1 MGPVPYSKF
10 PDCHKQTE
18 LDNKAV
24 DKGFSV
30 KGKMALKLII
40 DNFGDLVF
48 HDGWEVCAPP
58 NHRSNCPSPALS
70 AAARAWCGPP
80 SDVFRAPLASRRD
93 CIGLRRASC
102 VLWQGDPEDSDFFDI
117 WNNCDLYRELSD
129 ANDDL
134 VAKDLEDASMSLE
147 DGSLSLS
154 DLTQTCPTAPAGRRL
169 EEKTKDARSMDAPVG
184 ATNISR
190 LQAALT
196 AMPRPSSANQKA
208 SELANADAPRTDRS
222 TPASA
227 CADLP
232 DETVA
237 ALSKELAGA
246 DKARASLGL

>member
-1 MGPVPYSKF
+1 
-10 PDCHKQTE
+10 
-18 LDNKAV
+18 
-24 DKGFSV
+24 
-30 KGKMALKLII
+30 
-40 DNFGDLVF
+40 
-48 HDGWEVCAPP
+48 
-58 NHRSNCPSPALS
+58 
-70 AAARAWCGPP
+70 
-80 SDVFRAPLASRRD
+80 
-93 CIGLRRASC
+93 
-102 VLWQGDPEDSDFFDI
+102 
-117 WNNCDLYRELSD
+117 
-129 ANDDL
+129 
-134 VAKDLEDASMSLE
+134 MSLE